1 MATSSQLPA
10 AARIAA
16 RRVQRRLRH
25 LRRRALSVAVITCA
39 VAGALGSAARVDAA
53 QHHGRRHAMRSAS
66 SAPALAFGIYPGGGA
81 GSVDAAGPMHPED
94 PAQRLS
100 ALQQLRPAR
109 RPFVLRLYASYTGG
123 SGSSA
128 EAQVGQDLAQYTA
141 SGFRVEVVL
150 CYRPSDGKRSVDV
163 AGFVEF
169 VQAAVEQ
176 LGPNHGVVALQ
187 VSNEANVSG
196 APNAADGYYAGASDA
211 LIAGVEAA
219 KATIAHDGF
228 SQLKVGFSWAYQL
241 DSAEK
246 SFWSYLGQRGGVAF
260 RRALDWVGI
269 ASLRRART
277 VDQIREWAGLYAVVR
292 GLGGA
297 SVAALLVFGLY
308 MTAVTWGPTGWI
320 AIGFRR
326 CR

>member
-1 MATSSQLPA
+1 M
-10 AARIAA
+10 
-16 RRVQRRLRH
+16 
-25 LRRRALSVAVITCA
+25 
-39 VAGALGSAARVDAA
+39 
-53 QHHGRRHAMRSAS
+53 
-66 SAPALAFGIYPGGGA
+66 
-81 GSVDAAGPMHPED
+81 
-94 PAQRLS
+94 
-100 ALQQLRPAR
+100 
-109 RPFVLRLYASYTGG
+109 LRLYASYTGG

-150 CYRPSDGKRSVDV
+150 CYRPSDGKRSLDV
-163 AGFVEF
+163 PGFVEF

-187 VSNEANVSG
+187 VTNEANVSG

-219 KATIAHDGF
+219 KATIVHDGF

-241 DSAEK
+241 DSAER

-269 ASLRRART
+269 DAYP
-277 VDQIREWAGLYAVVR
+277 G
-292 GLGGA
+292 
-297 SVAALLVFGLY
+297 
-308 MTAVTWGPTGWI
+308 TWGPPLAANVDLASAVRRATVNALSSLRNTYMPLAGIPGSTPIHVSESGAPTGAVRSEQQQSITLQAAVRAVSDYRASYAVTDYRWFDLRD
-320 AIGFRR
+320 ASTSSPSFEDHYGLMTDTYTAKPAFSVYHTLVSNL
-326 CR
+326 

>member
-1 MATSSQLPA
+1 M
-10 AARIAA
+10 
-16 RRVQRRLRH
+16 
-25 LRRRALSVAVITCA
+25 
-39 VAGALGSAARVDAA
+39 
-53 QHHGRRHAMRSAS
+53 
-66 SAPALAFGIYPGGGA
+66 
-81 GSVDAAGPMHPED
+81 
-94 PAQRLS
+94 
-100 ALQQLRPAR
+100 
-109 RPFVLRLYASYTGG
+109 LRLYASYTGG

-141 SGFRVEVVL
+141 RGFRVEVVL
-150 CYRPSDGKRSVDV
+150 CYRPSDGKRSLDV
-163 AGFVEF
+163 PGFVEF

-228 SQLKVGFSWAYQL
+228 GQLKVGFSWAYQL

-269 ASLRRART
+269 DAYP
-277 VDQIREWAGLYAVVR
+277 G
-292 GLGGA
+292 
-297 SVAALLVFGLY
+297 
-308 MTAVTWGPTGWI
+308 TWGPPLSANIDLASAVRRATANALSSLRNTYMPLAGIPGSTPIHVSESGAPTGAGRSDQQQSITLQAAVRAVSDYRASYAVTDYRWFDLRD
-320 AIGFRR
+320 ASTSSPSFEDHYGLMTDTYTAKPAFSVYHTLVSNL
-326 CR
+326 